1 VHFQFKPDWF
11 RVGDEVRDL
20 VLVHYA
26 LVRSALRAHPHLRP
40 CLKRCKH
47 CRIYFFTDPRNK
59 KRTDLRCPFGCREAC
74 RRERS
79 TRRSVAYH
87 REHKEKKAAL
97 NRRRYL
103 VSARK
108 QTEKATGP
116 AEADAAAPPILKYV
130 RMVCSLIE
138 RRPVSLQEVLE
149 MLRRNRRQHRISRER
164 RLDYIVRQMNDR
176 GS

>member
-1 VHFQFKPDWF
+1 M
-11 RVGDEVRDL
+11 L
-20 VLVHYA
+20 AYYA
-26 LVRSALRAHPHLRP
+26 LIRSALRAHPHLRP
-40 CLKRCKH
+40 LLKRCRH
-47 CRIYFFTDPRNK
+47 CRIYFLTDPRNK

-74 RRERS
+74 RGESS

-103 VSARK
+103 VSARE
-108 QTEKATGP
+108 QTEKATSP
-116 AEADAAAPPILKYV
+116 PEADASPPPILKHV

-149 MLRRNRRQHRISRER
+149 MLRRNWRQHRMSRER
-164 RLDYIVRQMNDR
+164 RVDYIVRQMNAR